1 MSQLFEHKGAGGKG
15 YSQPEPIAS
24 PENIQIPSTLVRSHL
39 PRWPRMLR
47 TRDGSPLH
55 LVICRNFG
63 IDTGFYP
70 LGSCI

>member
-39 PRWPRMLR
+39 PRWPRSQNQRWFAITLGYLAE
-47 TRDGSPLH
+47 TSESIPDFIH
-55 LVICRNFG
+55 LV
-63 IDTGFYP
+63 P
-70 LGSCI
+70 AL